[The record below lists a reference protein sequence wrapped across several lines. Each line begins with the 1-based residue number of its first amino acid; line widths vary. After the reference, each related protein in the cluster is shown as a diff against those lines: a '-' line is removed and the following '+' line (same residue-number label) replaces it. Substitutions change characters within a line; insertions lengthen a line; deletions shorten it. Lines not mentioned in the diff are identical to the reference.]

1 MSKQQNK
8 PKEAVAASSS
18 MKRIS
23 EKKLEAFTVGTFSKR
38 QLSKKEL
45 EEQKKK
51 EDAAAAAHA
60 FKEFVETFQEA
71 PTPSSKVWVK
81 AGTYDAG
88 TRRED
93 KSEKGKLYKPGA
105 KLSEKTA
112 AEKAEDYAKT
122 LASDLKKDPNPLKKK
137 NQEKKKSN
145 LELFK
150 EELRQIQE
158 EREERHK
165 YKHMAVSH
173 THVQPSQQQ
182 QQPAPPSSS
191 ASTTSSQSS
200 SSARESGSFDTGD
213 PNTTNLY
220 LGNLNPKISEQQLM
234 EIFGRYG
241 PLASIK
247 IMWPRS
253 EEEKQRG
260 RNCGFVAYM
269 SRKDAE
275 RALRTLNG
283 RYIMGYEMRLGWG
296 KTVPIMN
303 TPIFAPQALL
313 ELTLPPPPSGLPFN
327 AQPSPSDTDV
337 LPKKNYKEFNQEEDK
352 ENLER
357 VLSKSVVKVFIPN
370 EKAVLNV
377 IHRMIEFVIREG
389 PMFEALIMIREMEN
403 PLFSFLFDNESPAH
417 IYYRWKLF
425 SLLQGDTP
433 GEWREQEFRM
443 FMNGPVWRPPIANFF
458 TQGMPDELVVDPD
471 APVAQVGALSNAQR
485 DRLEDLIRQLT
496 PERSRIADAMI
507 FCIEHAGAADEICEC
522 IAESLAGSSTLAS
535 KKIAR
540 LYLVSDILH
549 NCTVKVSNA
558 SFFRKSVE
566 KQLMD
571 IFENLHTYFSNIES
585 RLKAEGFKSRVCNVI
600 RTWEEWT
607 IYPKEFLAQ
616 LRAKFLGKPY
626 VMPAI
631 SSPQAEEARSE
642 EALEEDIDG
651 APLSGEEKDDEDLDG
666 VPLDGATLLKSVLKR
681 AMPDALTPQMGT
693 PKKDDYFDEIDGVP
707 LDEDLDGVPLEKE
720 TKPQAKMP
728 GFIPSK
734 WETVD
739 PQQVEAQAITTSKW
753 DTLDPPDPPKFFSS
767 DEESGDEDDS
777 SLKYTDE
784 KRQKL
789 REIELKAIQYQDELE
804 SGKRRMEPGWTL
816 SEQVEYFRKRLL
828 KQDSRIDSVVDSPL
842 SYMHIKPKSS
852 KQSESPAS
860 YSSSSRKRSHSP
872 YAAGESKRRDQS
884 PDNSRSSKSSKRT
897 RSRSPSDSPKRYSER
912 SGRTSRYDSPA
923 SGSSR
928 SRKSPSPFVSRPA
941 RREEASPT
949 RHRSDKHKHRHRH

>member
-1 MSKQQNK
+1 MSKPVIK
-8 PKEAVAASSS
+8 PKEPAGTSGSL
-18 MKRIS
+18 KRIS

-38 QLSKKEL
+38 QLSKKEI

-88 TRRED
+88 SRRED
-93 KSEKGKLYKPGA
+93 KSEKGKLYKPVS
-105 KLSEKTA
+105 KLLEKSSSDKV
-112 AEKAEDYAKT
+112 EEYAKT
-122 LASDLKKDPNPLKKK
+122 LASDLKKDPGPLKKK

-165 YKHMAVSH
+165 YKHMAASH
-173 THVQPSQQQ
+173 TPPAQQPSAAAGS
-182 QQPAPPSSS
+182 APNSS
-191 ASTTSSQSS
+191 ASTTSTASNSGS
-200 SSARESGSFDTGD
+200 KDSGSFDTGD

-313 ELTLPPPPSGLPFN
+313 EMTLPPPPSGLPFN
-327 AQPSPSDTDV
+327 AQPPPSEADV
-337 LPKKNYKEFNQEEDK
+337 LPKKNYKEFDKEEDK
-352 ENLER
+352 ENMNRILA
-357 VLSKSVVKVFIPN
+357 KCVVKVHIPT
-370 EKAVLNV
+370 EKAVLNI

-433 GEWREQEFRM
+433 NEWREDEFRM
-443 FMNGPVWRPPIANFF
+443 FKNGPVWKPPIANFY

-471 APVAQVGALSNAQR
+471 APVVNKGALSNAQR

-496 PERSRIADAMI
+496 PERARIGDAMI
-507 FCIEHAGAADEICEC
+507 FCIEHADAADEICEC
-522 IAESLAGSSTLAS
+522 ISESLSNLSTVAS

-540 LYLVSDILH
+540 LYLISDILH
-549 NCTVKVSNA
+549 NCTVKVANA

-566 KQLMD
+566 KQLVE
-571 IFENLHTYFSNIES
+571 IFENLHKYYLNIES
-585 RLKAEGFKSRVCNVI
+585 RLKAEGFKTRVCNVI

-607 IYPKEFLAQ
+607 IYPKEFTAQ
-616 LRAKFLGKPY
+616 LTAKFLGKPY
-626 VMPAI
+626 VMPVS
-631 SSPQAEEARSE
+631 SSPQAEETRSDE
-642 EALEEDIDG
+642 VLDEDIDG
-651 APLSGEEKDDEDLDG
+651 APLSAEEKDDEDLDG
-666 VPLDGATLLKSVLKR
+666 VPLDGAALLKTALKR
-681 AMPDALTPQMGT
+681 ANPDAEIGT
-693 PKKDDYFDEIDGVP
+693 PKSEISRKDDYLDEIDGVP
-707 LDEDLDGVPLEKE
+707 LDEDLDGIPLEKE
-720 TKPQAKMP
+720 TKPTPKMP

-767 DEESGDEDDS
+767 EDESEDDNA
-777 SLKYTDE
+777 LKFNDE

-804 SGKRRMEPGWTL
+804 SGKRRVEPGWTVA
-816 SEQVEYFRKRLL
+816 EQVEYFRKRLL
-828 KQDSRIDSVVDSPL
+828 KQDSKSESAVDSPL
-842 SYMHIKPKSS
+842 SYMHSKS
-852 KQSESPAS
+852 KGFKLNESPAQFRS
-860 YSSSSRKRSHSP
+860 DSRKRSHSP
-872 YAAGESKRRDQS
+872 FSAAETKRRDYS
-884 PDNSRSSKSSKRT
+884 PDISRSSKSSKRN
-897 RSRSPSDSPKRYSER
+897 RSRSSSGSPKRYGER
-912 SGRTSRYDSPA
+912 PRSSRYESPA

-928 SRKSPSPFVSRPA
+928 SRSSPR
-941 RREEASPT
+941 RREEVSPP
-949 RHRSDKHKHRHRH
+949 RHRSDKHKHKHRH

>member
-1 MSKQQNK
+1 MSKQGNK
-8 PKEAVAASSS
+8 AKDAAAASATL
-18 MKRIS
+18 KRIS

-45 EEQKKK
+45 EDQKKK

-88 TRRED
+88 SRRED
-93 KSEKGKLYKPGA
+93 KSEKGKLYKPVS
-105 KLSEKTA
+105 KLLDKSSSEKV
-112 AEKAEDYAKT
+112 EDYAKT
-122 LASDLKKDPNPLKKK
+122 LASDLKKDSGPLKKK

-165 YKHMAVSH
+165 YKHMAASH
-173 THVQPSQQQ
+173 SA
-182 QQPAPPSSS
+182 PAQKPAASDATVPSSS
-191 ASTTSSQSS
+191 ASTTSQASNSS
-200 SSARESGSFDTGD
+200 KESGSFDTGD

-313 ELTLPPPPSGLPFN
+313 EMTLPPPPSGLPFN
-327 AQPSPSDTDV
+327 SQPPPSEADV

-357 VLSKSVVKVFIPN
+357 ILAKCVVKVHIPT

-433 GEWREQEFRM
+433 NEWREDEFRM
-443 FMNGPVWRPPIANFF
+443 FKNGPVWKPPIANFY

-471 APVAQVGALSNAQR
+471 APVVHKGALSNAQR
-485 DRLEDLIRQLT
+485 NRLEDLIRQLT
-496 PERSRIADAMI
+496 PERARIGDAMI
-507 FCIEHAGAADEICEC
+507 FCIEHADAADEICEC
-522 IAESLAGSSTLAS
+522 IAESLSNINTLAS

-540 LYLVSDILH
+540 LYLISDILH
-549 NCTVKVSNA
+549 NCTVKVANA

-566 KQLMD
+566 KQLLD
-571 IFENLHTYFSNIES
+571 IFDNLHNFYVNIES

-607 IYPKEFLAQ
+607 IYPKDFMAELT
-616 LRAKFLGKPY
+616 AKFLGKPY
-626 VMPAI
+626 VKPVNT
-631 SSPQAEEARSE
+631 SPQAEETRSD
-642 EALEEDIDG
+642 EALDEDIDG

-666 VPLDGATLLKSVLKR
+666 VPLDGAALLKSALKR
-681 AMPDALTPQMGT
+681 AMPDADVGTPKRDT
-693 PKKDDYFDEIDGVP
+693 PKKDEYLDEIDGIP

-720 TKPQAKMP
+720 SKSAAKMP

-767 DEESGDEDDS
+767 DDDSEDDNAQ
-777 SLKYTDE
+777 KYTDE
-784 KRQKL
+784 MRQKL
-789 REIELKAIQYQDELE
+789 RDIELKAVQYQDELE
-804 SGKRRMEPGWTL
+804 SGKRRLEPGWTVG
-816 SEQVEYFRKRLL
+816 EQVEYFRKRLL
-828 KQDSRIDSVVDSPL
+828 KQDSRTDATVDSPL

-852 KQSESPAS
+852 KVSESPAHF
-860 YSSSSRKRSHSP
+860 SSGSHKRSHSP
-872 YAAGESKRRDQS
+872 FSGGETKRRDYS
-884 PDNSRSSKSSKRT
+884 PEVSRSSKSSKRNRT
-897 RSRSPSDSPKRYSER
+897 RSPSSSPKRYAER
-912 SGRTSRYDSPA
+912 SSRSSRYESPA

-928 SRKSPSPFVSRPA
+928 SRTSPTTFSSRSS
-941 RREEASPT
+941 RREEASPP
-949 RHRSDKHKHRHRH
+949 RHRSDKHKHKHRH

>member
-1 MSKQQNK
+1 
-8 PKEAVAASSS
+8 
-18 MKRIS
+18 RIS

-38 QLSKKEL
+38 QLSKKEI

-51 EDAAAAAHA
+51 EDAAAAAHVSIQGYPYSSGFNVTTLFQA

-105 KLSEKTA
+105 KLLEKSSSD
-112 AEKAEDYAKT
+112 KAEEYAKT
-122 LASDLKKDPNPLKKK
+122 LASDLKKDSGPLKKK

-173 THVQPSQQQ
+173 AHTQPSQQQ
-182 QQPAPPSSS
+182 QQPQAKPSSS
-191 ASTTSSQSS
+191 NEPASSKASN
-200 SSARESGSFDTGD
+200 SARDSGSFDTGD

-275 RALRTLNG
+275 RALRALNC
-283 RYIMGYEMRLGWG
+283 RYVMGNKMQLGWG
-296 KTVPIMN
+296 KTVPITN

-327 AQPSPSDTDV
+327 AQPPPSEQDV
-337 LPKKNYKEFNQEEDK
+337 LPKKNYKEFDKEEDK
-352 ENLER
+352 ENMER
-357 VLSKSVVKVFIPN
+357 ILGKCVVKVVIPN
-370 EKAVLNV
+370 EKAVLNI

-433 GEWREQEFRM
+433 SEWREKDFRM
-443 FMNGPVWRPPIANFF
+443 FKNGPVWRPPIANFF

-471 APVAQVGALSNAQR
+471 APVTHSGALSHAQR
-485 DRLEDLIRQLT
+485 DRLEDLLRNIT

-507 FCIEHAGAADEICEC
+507 FCIEHAGSADEICEC
-522 IAESLAGSSTLAS
+522 IAESLSGAKTLAS

-540 LYLVSDILH
+540 LYLISDILH

-566 KQLMD
+566 KQLVE
-571 IFENLHTYFSNIES
+571 IFESLHTYYSNIES

-626 VMPAI
+626 VMPSS
-631 SSPQAEEARSE
+631 SSPQAEEVHSE
-642 EALEEDIDG
+642 EALDEDIDG

-666 VPLDGATLLKSVLKR
+666 VPLDGAALLKSALKR
-681 AMPDALTPQMGT
+681 AMPEAATPQRNT
-693 PKKDDYFDEIDGVP
+693 PKKDDYLDEIDGIP

-720 TKPQAKMP
+720 VKPQAKMP

-753 DTLDPPDPPKFFSS
+753 DTLDPPDPPKFYSS
-767 DEESGDEDDS
+767 DDDSEDDNS
-777 SLKYTDE
+777 QTFNDE

-789 REIELKAIQYQDELE
+789 RDIELKAIQYQDELE
-804 SGKRRMEPGWTL
+804 SGKRRLEPGWTVP
-816 SEQVEYFRKRLL
+816 EQVEYFRKRLL
-828 KQDSRIDSVVDSPL
+828 KQDSRSESTVDSPL
-842 SYMHIKPKSS
+842 SYMHTKTKSS
-852 KQSESPAS
+852 KRSASPP

-872 YAAGESKRRDQS
+872 ESKRRDHS
-884 PDNSRSSKSSKRT
+884 PETSRSSKSSKRN

-912 SGRTSRYDSPA
+912 SSRSSKYDSPA
-923 SGSSR
+923 SSSSR
-928 SRKSPSPFVSRPA
+928 SRKSPSPFASRSS
-941 RREEASPT
+941 RREETSPPKSRT
-949 RHRSDKHKHRHRH
+949 DKHKHRHRH

>member
-1 MSKQQNK
+1 MSKQ
-8 PKEAVAASSS
+8 KEKDASAV
-18 MKRIS
+18 KRIS

-88 TRRED
+88 SRRED
-93 KSEKGKLYKPGA
+93 KSEKGKLYKPGS
-105 KLSEKTA
+105 KLVEKSA
-112 AEKAEDYAKT
+112 AEKAEEYAKL
-122 LASDLKKDPNPLKKK
+122 LASDLKKDSGPLKKK

-165 YKHMAVSH
+165 YKHLAVSH
-173 THVQPSQQQ
+173 VASSQAQQ
-182 QQPAPPSSS
+182 
-191 ASTTSSQSS
+191 SQSS
-200 SSARESGSFDTGD
+200 SDSGGGGGGGGGGSNSSSSSNSQQTSGAHPSGSFDTGD

-283 RYIMGYEMRLGWG
+283 RYVMGYEMRLGWG

-313 ELTLPPPPSGLPFN
+313 ELTIPPPPSGLPFN
-327 AQPSPSDTDV
+327 AQPPLSEKDT
-337 LPKKNYKEFNQEEDK
+337 LPKKNYKEYDSIEEK
-352 ENLER
+352 ENMER
-357 VLSKSVVKVFIPN
+357 ILHKSVVKVFIPT
-370 EKAVLNV
+370 EKSVLNV

-389 PMFEALIMIREMEN
+389 PMFEALIMSREMEN

-433 GEWREQEFRM
+433 TEWREKEFRM
-443 FMNGPVWRPPIANFF
+443 FKEGPVWRPPVANFY
-458 TQGMPDELVVDPD
+458 TQGMPDDLVVDPD
-471 APVAQVGALSNAQR
+471 APVVHKGALSNAQR
-485 DRLEDLIRQLT
+485 DRLEDLIRHLT
-496 PERSRIADAMI
+496 PERARIGDAMI
-507 FCIEHAGAADEICEC
+507 FCIEHADAADEICEC
-522 IAESLAGSSTLAS
+522 IAESLANATTLAS

-540 LYLVSDILH
+540 LYLLSDILH
-549 NCTVKVSNA
+549 NCTVKVANA

-566 KQLMD
+566 KQL
-571 IFENLHTYFSNIES
+571 IEVFESLHTYYLNIES

-600 RTWEEWT
+600 KTWEEWT

-616 LRAKFLGKPY
+616 LRSTFLGRQFVPQ
-626 VMPAI
+626 PQA
-631 SSPQAEEARSE
+631 SPQAEESRSE
-642 EALEEDIDG
+642 EAFDEDIDG

-666 VPLDGATLLKSVLKR
+666 VPLDGAALLKSALKR
-681 AMPDALTPQMGT
+681 AMPDAANSQRETH
-693 PKKDDYFDEIDGVP
+693 KRDEYHDEIDGIP
-707 LDEDLDGVPLEKE
+707 LDEDVDGVPLEKMS
-720 TKPQAKMP
+720 KPTEKVKLP

-767 DEESGDEDDS
+767 DEDSDGDS
-777 SLKYTDE
+777 SEKFKEE

-789 REIELKAIQYQDELE
+789 RDIELKAIQYQDELE
-804 SGKRRMEPGWTL
+804 SGKRRLEPGWTL
-816 SEQVEYFRKRLL
+816 FEQVEYFRKRLL
-828 KQDSRIDSVVDSPL
+828 TQDSRSETVDSPL
-842 SYMHIKPKSS
+842 SYMHSSSS
-852 KQSESPAS
+852 KSRSSKRSESPAH

-872 YAAGESKRRDQS
+872 AGEGSRRRDYS
-884 PDNSRSSKSSKRT
+884 PDTSRSSRSSKR
-897 RSRSPSDSPKRYSER
+897 D
-912 SGRTSRYDSPA
+912 
-923 SGSSR
+923 
-928 SRKSPSPFVSRPA
+928 
-941 RREEASPT
+941 RREDSYGSNSSSPT
-949 RHRSDKHKHRHRH
+949 RHRAEKTSKLKYRH

>member
-1 MSKQQNK
+1 APPEDLQSNSQTESFDFQ
-8 PKEAVAASSS
+8 
-18 MKRIS
+18 RIS

-38 QLSKKEL
+38 QLSKKEI

-60 FKEFVETFQEA
+60 FVEFVETFQDA

-88 TRRED
+88 SRRED
-93 KSEKGKLYKPGA
+93 KTEKGKLYKPGS
-105 KLSEKTA
+105 KLLEKSS
-112 AEKAEDYAKT
+112 AEKAEEYAKV
-122 LASDLKKDPNPLKKK
+122 LASDLKKDAGPLKKK

-165 YKHMAVSH
+165 YKHLAVSH
-173 THVQPSQQQ
+173 APPP
-182 QQPAPPSSS
+182 QQPAAAAPSSS
-191 ASTTSSQSS
+191 ASTSISQASNSS
-200 SSARESGSFDTGD
+200 RDSGSFDTGD

-313 ELTLPPPPSGLPFN
+313 EMTLPPPPSGLPFN
-327 AQPSPSDTDV
+327 AQPPPSEADV
-337 LPKKNYKEFNQEEDK
+337 LPKKNYKEFDKDEDK
-352 ENLER
+352 ENMER
-357 VLSKSVVKVFIPN
+357 ILSKCVVKVHIPT

-433 GEWREQEFRM
+433 NEWKENEFRM
-443 FMNGPVWRPPIANFF
+443 FKNGPVWKPPIANFY

-471 APVAQVGALSNAQR
+471 APVVHKGALSNAQR

-496 PERSRIADAMI
+496 PERARIGDAMI
-507 FCIEHAGAADEICEC
+507 FCIEHADAADEICEC
-522 IAESLAGSSTLAS
+522 IAESLGSLKTPAS

-540 LYLVSDILH
+540 LYLISDVLH
-549 NCTVKVSNA
+549 NCTVKVANA

-571 IFENLHTYFSNIES
+571 IFENLHSYYSNIES
-585 RLKAEGFKSRVCNVI
+585 RLKAEGFKSRVCNVL

-607 IYPKEFLAQ
+607 IYPKEFMAQ

-626 VMPAI
+626 VMPAS
-631 SSPQAEEARSE
+631 SSPQAEETPSE

-666 VPLDGATLLKSVLKR
+666 VPLDGAALLKSALKR
-681 AMPDALTPQMGT
+681 ALPDAATPQRGT
-693 PKKDDYFDEIDGVP
+693 PKKDEYLDEIDGVP
-707 LDEDLDGVPLEKE
+707 LEEDFDGVPIEKE
-720 TKPQAKMP
+720 SKPHVKMP

-767 DEESGDEDDS
+767 DDESEDDNS
-777 SLKYTDE
+777 QKYNDE

-804 SGKRRMEPGWTL
+804 SGKRRVEPGWTVA
-816 SEQVEYFRKRLL
+816 EQVEYFRKRLL
-828 KQDSRIDSVVDSPL
+828 KQDSRSDSVVDSPL
-842 SYMHIKPKSS
+842 SYLHAKSKSS
-852 KQSESPAS
+852 KLGESPAQP
-860 YSSSSRKRSHSP
+860 SSTTLKRSHSP
-872 YAAGESKRRDQS
+872 YAETKRREYS
-884 PDNSRSSKSSKRT
+884 PTNSRSSKSSKRH
-897 RSRSPSDSPKRYSER
+897 RSRSSSGSPRRYSER
-912 SGRTSRYDSPA
+912 SAR
-923 SGSSR
+923 SSR
-928 SRKSPSPFVSRPA
+928 SSRRSTSPSASRSN
-941 RREEASPT
+941 RREDSPPSK
-949 RHRSDKHKHRHRH
+949 HSSDKHKRKHRH

>member
-1 MSKQQNK
+1 
-8 PKEAVAASSS
+8 
-18 MKRIS
+18 RIS

-51 EDAAAAAHA
+51 EDEAAAAHA

-71 PTPSSKVWVK
+71 PTASSKVWVK

-88 TRRED
+88 SRRED
-93 KSEKGKLYKPGA
+93 KSEKGKLYKPGS
-105 KLSEKTA
+105 KLVEKSA
-112 AEKAEDYAKT
+112 SEKAEEYAKL
-122 LASDLKKDPNPLKKK
+122 LASDLKKDPPTLKKK

-165 YKHMAVSH
+165 YKHMAVANPPASQQ
-173 THVQPSQQQ
+173 QPQQQ
-182 QQPAPPSSS
+182 QQQA
-191 ASTTSSQSS
+191 ATSSQQSNSS
-200 SSARESGSFDTGD
+200 RDAGGSFDTGD

-220 LGNLNPKISEQQLM
+220 LGNLSPKISEQQLM

-313 ELTLPPPPSGLPFN
+313 ELTLPPPSSGMPFN
-327 AQPSPSDTDV
+327 AQPPPSETNT
-337 LPKKNYKEFNQEEDK
+337 LPKKNYKDYETIEEK
-352 ENLER
+352 ENMER
-357 VLSKSVVKVFIPN
+357 VNISCYLNFSKSV
-370 EKAVLNV
+370 LNI

-389 PMFEALIMIREMEN
+389 PMFEALIMSREMEN

-417 IYYRWKLF
+417 IYYRWKLY

-433 GEWREQEFRM
+433 SEWREEQFRM
-443 FMNGPVWRPPIANFF
+443 FKGGPVWKPPVANFY
-458 TQGMPDELVVDPD
+458 TQGMPDELVIDPD
-471 APVAQVGALSNAQR
+471 APVVHKGALSNAQR
-485 DRLEDLIRQLT
+485 DRLEDLIRHLT
-496 PERSRIADAMI
+496 PERARIGDAMI
-507 FCIEHAGAADEICEC
+507 FCIEHADAADEICEC
-522 IAESLAGSSTLAS
+522 IAESLANPKTVAS

-566 KQLMD
+566 KQLLD
-571 IFENLHTYFSNIES
+571 IFESLHTYYLAIES
-585 RLKAEGFKSRVCNVI
+585 RLKAEGFKTRVCNII

-607 IYPKEFLAQ
+607 IYPKEFLTQ
-616 LRAKFLGKPY
+616 LRSVFLGRQFASQINSP
-626 VMPAI
+626 
-631 SSPQAEEARSE
+631 PQAEESRSE
-642 EALEEDIDG
+642 EAVDEDIDG
-651 APLSGEEKDDEDLDG
+651 APLSGDEKDDEDLDG
-666 VPLDGATLLKSVLKR
+666 VPLDGAALLKSALKLVLPESASAQQR
-681 AMPDALTPQMGT
+681 GT
-693 PKKDDYFDEIDGVP
+693 PKAEQYHDEIDGVP
-707 LDEDLDGVPLEKE
+707 LDEDLDGVPMEHT
-720 TKPQAKMP
+720 TKQTDKSQAKMP

-734 WETVD
+734 WEIVD

-767 DEESGDEDDS
+767 DEESDDENS
-777 SLKYTDE
+777 QKYSDE

-789 REIELKAIQYQDELE
+789 RDIEVKVMQYQDELE
-804 SGKRRMEPGWTL
+804 SGKRRLESGWTL
-816 SEQVEYFRKRLL
+816 PEQVEYYRKRLL
-828 KQDSRIDSVVDSPL
+828 KQPSPSESVDSPL
-842 SYMHIKPKSS
+842 SYMHSKSRGL
-852 KQSESPAS
+852 QRSESPDSKYAAGTH
-860 YSSSSRKRSHSP
+860 YSGSSRSSPSQRTSRKRSHSP
-872 YAAGESKRRDQS
+872 YSGGES
-884 PDNSRSSKSSKRT
+884 SRSGRSGKRN
-897 RSRSPSDSPKRYSER
+897 RSRSQSDSPKRYTER
-912 SGRTSRYDSPA
+912 
-923 SGSSR
+923 SSR
-928 SRKSPSPFVSRPA
+928 STRRSPSPATSSYSSRSN
-941 RREEASPT
+941 RRSSPSPP
-949 RHRSDKHKHRHRH
+949 RHRVEKHKHKHRH

>member
-1 MSKQQNK
+1 
-8 PKEAVAASSS
+8 

-51 EDAAAAAHA
+51 EDEAAAAHA

-71 PTPSSKVWVK
+71 PTASSKVWVK

-88 TRRED
+88 SRRED
-93 KSEKGKLYKPGA
+93 KSEKGKLYKPGS
-105 KLSEKTA
+105 KLVEKSA
-112 AEKAEDYAKT
+112 SEKAEEYAKL
-122 LASDLKKDPNPLKKK
+122 LASDLKKDAPTLKKK

-165 YKHMAVSH
+165 YKHMAVANPPASQQ
-173 THVQPSQQQ
+173 QPQQQ
-182 QQPAPPSSS
+182 QQHQQATSSSQPSSS
-191 ASTTSSQSS
+191 SRGDAG
-200 SSARESGSFDTGD
+200 GSFDTGD

-220 LGNLNPKISEQQLM
+220 LGNLSPKISEQQLM

-313 ELTLPPPPSGLPFN
+313 ELTLPPPSSGLPFN
-327 AQPSPSDTDV
+327 AQPPPSEANT
-337 LPKKNYKEFNQEEDK
+337 LPKKNYKDYESIEEK
-352 ENLER
+352 ENMER
-357 VLSKSVVKVFIPN
+357 VLAKSVVKVFIPT
-370 EKAVLNV
+370 EKSVLNI

-389 PMFEALIMIREMEN
+389 PMFEALIMSREMEN

-417 IYYRWKLF
+417 IYYRWKLY

-433 GEWREQEFRM
+433 SEWREQQFRM
-443 FMNGPVWRPPIANFF
+443 FKGGPVWKPPVANFY
-458 TQGMPDELVVDPD
+458 TQGMPDELVIDPD
-471 APVAQVGALSNAQR
+471 APVVHKGALSNAQR
-485 DRLEDLIRQLT
+485 DRLEDLIRHLT
-496 PERSRIADAMI
+496 PERSRIGDAMI
-507 FCIEHAGAADEICEC
+507 FCIEHADAADEICEC
-522 IAESLAGSSTLAS
+522 IAESLANSKTVAS

-566 KQLMD
+566 KQLLD
-571 IFENLHTYFSNIES
+571 IFESLHTYYLAIES
-585 RLKAEGFKSRVCNVI
+585 RLKAEGFKTRVCNII

-607 IYPKEFLAQ
+607 IYPKEFLTQ
-616 LRAKFLGKPY
+616 LRSVFLGRQFALQSNSP
-626 VMPAI
+626 
-631 SSPQAEEARSE
+631 PQAEESRSE
-642 EALEEDIDG
+642 EALDEDIDG
-651 APLSGEEKDDEDLDG
+651 APLSGDDKDDEDLDG
-666 VPLDGATLLKSVLKR
+666 VPLDGAALLKSALKLVL
-681 AMPDALTPQMGT
+681 PDSASAAQQRGT
-693 PKKDDYFDEIDGVP
+693 PKQEQYHDEIDGVP
-707 LDEDLDGVPLEKE
+707 LDEDLDGVPMEQA
-720 TKPQAKMP
+720 TKQADKSQAKMP

-767 DEESGDEDDS
+767 DEESDDDES
-777 SLKYTDE
+777 SQKYSDE

-789 REIELKAIQYQDELE
+789 REIEVKVMQYQDELE
-804 SGKRRMEPGWTL
+804 SGKRRLESGWTL
-816 SEQVEYFRKRLL
+816 TEQVEYYRKRLL
-828 KQDSRIDSVVDSPL
+828 KQTSPSESVDSPL
-842 SYMHIKPKSS
+842 SYMHSKSRS
-852 KQSESPAS
+852 SQRSESPDNKYVSGAHYAS
-860 YSSSSRKRSHSP
+860 SSRSSPSLSRSSRKRSHSP
-872 YAAGESKRRDQS
+872 YSGGES
-884 PDNSRSSKSSKRT
+884 SRSGRSGKRN
-897 RSRSPSDSPKRYSER
+897 RSRSQSDSPKRYTER
-912 SGRTSRYDSPA
+912 SSRTSLLR
-923 SGSSR
+923 R
-928 SRKSPSPFVSRPA
+928 SPSPATSSGYSA
-941 RREEASPT
+941 RSNRRTSPSPP
-949 RHRSDKHKHRHRH
+949 RHRVEKHKHKHRH

>member
-1 MSKQQNK
+1 
-8 PKEAVAASSS
+8 

-45 EEQKKK
+45 EDQKKK
-51 EDAAAAAHA
+51 EDEAAAAHA
-60 FKEFVETFQEA
+60 FKEFVETFQESS
-71 PTPSSKVWVK
+71 TPGSKIWVK

-88 TRRED
+88 SRRED

-105 KLSEKTA
+105 KLVEKSA
-112 AEKAEDYAKT
+112 AEKAEEYAKL
-122 LASDLKKDPNPLKKK
+122 LATDLQKAGPPKKR

-165 YKHMAVSH
+165 YKHMAV
-173 THVQPSQQQ
+173 VNPPVVQQQ
-182 QQPAPPSSS
+182 QQTPITVS
-191 ASTTSSQSS
+191 AASS
-200 SSARESGSFDTGD
+200 SSAQSNSATRADGGSFDTGD

-283 RYIMGYEMRLGWG
+283 RQVMNYEMRLGWG

-327 AQPSPSDTDV
+327 AQPPPSEANT
-337 LPKKNYKEFNQEEDK
+337 LPKTNYKEYETIEEK
-352 ENLER
+352 ENMER
-357 VLSKSVVKVFIPN
+357 VLSKCVVKVFIPT
-370 EKAVLNV
+370 EKSVLNI

-389 PMFEALIMIREMEN
+389 PMFEALIMSREMEN
-403 PLFSFLFDNESPAH
+403 PLFAFLFDNESPAH

-433 GEWREQEFRM
+433 SEWREKEFRM
-443 FMNGPVWRPPIANFF
+443 FIGGPIWKPPVANFY

-471 APVAQVGALSNAQR
+471 APVVHKGALSNAQR
-485 DRLEDLIRQLT
+485 DRLEDLLHHLT
-496 PERSRIADAMI
+496 PERARIGDAMI
-507 FCIEHAGAADEICEC
+507 FCIEHADAADEICEC
-522 IAESLAGSSTLAS
+522 IAESLSNPKTKAS

-558 SFFRKSVE
+558 SFFRKSME
-566 KQLMD
+566 KQLLD
-571 IFENLHTYFSNIES
+571 IFESLNIYYSGIES
-585 RLKAEGFKSRVCNVI
+585 RLKAEGFKTRVCKVI
-600 RTWEEWT
+600 RTWEEWV
-607 IYPKEFLAQ
+607 IYPKEFLAA
-616 LRAKFLGKPY
+616 LRTTFLGRQSAQQPSP
-626 VMPAI
+626 PAQEDE
-631 SSPQAEEARSE
+631 SRSE

-666 VPLDGATLLKSVLKR
+666 VPLDGAALLKSALKLILPE
-681 AMPDALTPQMGT
+681 ATPQRGT
-693 PKKDDYFDEIDGVP
+693 PKREQYNDEIDGMP
-707 LDEDLDGVPLEKE
+707 LDEDLDGVPLEPTRNQPGSKSQS
-720 TKPQAKMP
+720 KLP

-767 DEESGDEDDS
+767 DEESESGNPKKSD
-777 SLKYTDE
+777 DE

-789 REIELKAIQYQDELE
+789 REVELKVVQYQDELE
-804 SGKRRMEPGWTL
+804 SGKRRLDSGWTL
-816 SEQVEYFRKRLL
+816 SEQVEQYRKRLL
-828 KQDSRIDSVVDSPL
+828 RRSTPEETVDSPL
-842 SYMHIKPKSS
+842 SYMNTKSRS
-852 KQSESPAS
+852 LQRSPGTPDSRHGSQHAYS
-860 YSSSSRKRSHSP
+860 SSSSSRKRSHSP
-872 YAAGESKRRDQS
+872 ES
-884 PDNSRSSKSSKRT
+884 SRSSAAKR
-897 RSRSPSDSPKRYSER
+897 S
-912 SGRTSRYDSPA
+912 
-923 SGSSR
+923 
-928 SRKSPSPFVSRPA
+928 VRPA
-941 RREEASPT
+941 RRSPSPSSNYSSRSSRRGSASPG
-949 RHRSDKHKHRHRH
+949 RQRQDKQKYKHRH

>member
-1 MSKQQNK
+1 
-8 PKEAVAASSS
+8 

-51 EDAAAAAHA
+51 EDEAAAAHA

-71 PTPSSKVWVK
+71 PTASSKVWVK

-88 TRRED
+88 SRRED
-93 KSEKGKLYKPGA
+93 KSEKGKLYKPGS
-105 KLSEKTA
+105 KLVERSA
-112 AEKAEDYAKT
+112 SEKAEDYAKL
-122 LASDLKKDPNPLKKK
+122 LASDLKKDPAPLKKK

-165 YKHMAVSH
+165 YKHMAVASAP
-173 THVQPSQQQ
+173 VAQQPQQQ
-182 QQPAPPSSS
+182 AQAP
-191 ASTTSSQSS
+191 STSQSQ
-200 SSARESGSFDTGD
+200 SANARDAGGSFDTGD

-327 AQPSPSDTDV
+327 AQPPPSEANT
-337 LPKKNYKEFNQEEDK
+337 LPKKNYKDYDTIEDK
-352 ENLER
+352 ENMER
-357 VLSKSVVKVFIPN
+357 VLSKSVVKVFIPT
-370 EKAVLNV
+370 EKSVLNI

-389 PMFEALIMIREMEN
+389 PMFEALIMSREMEN

-433 GEWREQEFRM
+433 SEWREQQFRM
-443 FMNGPVWRPPIANFF
+443 FKDGPVWKPPVANFY

-471 APVAQVGALSNAQR
+471 APVVHKGALSNAQR
-485 DRLEDLIRQLT
+485 DRLEDLIRHLT
-496 PERSRIADAMI
+496 PERARIGDAMI
-507 FCIEHAGAADEICEC
+507 FCIEHADAADEICEC
-522 IAESLAGSSTLAS
+522 IAESLSNQKTLAS

-540 LYLVSDILH
+540 LYLISDILH

-566 KQLMD
+566 KQLVD
-571 IFENLHTYFSNIES
+571 IFESLHNYYLAIES
-585 RLKAEGFKSRVCNVI
+585 RLKAEGFKTRVCNVI

-607 IYPKEFLAQ
+607 IYPKDFLSQ
-616 LRAKFLGKPY
+616 LHAIFLGRQTTS
-626 VMPAI
+626 PA
-631 SSPQAEEARSE
+631 QAEESRSE
-642 EALEEDIDG
+642 EALDEDIDG
-651 APLSGEEKDDEDLDG
+651 APLSGEDKDDEDLDG
-666 VPLDGATLLKSVLKR
+666 VPLDGAALLKSALKL
-681 AMPDALTPQMGT
+681 ALPDSAVATQQRDT
-693 PKKDDYFDEIDGVP
+693 PKREQYHDEIDGVP
-707 LDEDLDGVPLEKE
+707 LDDDLDGVPLEQIRKSSD
-720 TKPQAKMP
+720 TKSQAKMP

-767 DEESGDEDDS
+767 DEDSDGDS
-777 SLKYTDE
+777 SNKFNDE

-789 REIELKAIQYQDELE
+789 REIEVKVMQYQDELE
-804 SGKRRMEPGWTL
+804 SGKRRLEPGWSM
-816 SEQVEYFRKRLL
+816 SEQVEYYRKRLL
-828 KQDSRIDSVVDSPL
+828 KRNSPTNSVDSPL
-842 SYMHIKPKSS
+842 SYIHTKSKS
-852 KQSESPAS
+852 MQRSESPDPRHAS
-860 YSSSSRKRSHSP
+860 SSYYSSNSRSSPNPRSSRKRSHSP
-872 YAAGESKRRDQS
+872 LSGGES
-884 PDNSRSSKSSKRT
+884 SRSSRSAKRN
-897 RSRSPSDSPKRYSER
+897 RSRSQSDSPKRYSER
-912 SGRTSRYDSPA
+912 SSRASRRSPSPA
-923 SGSSR
+923 SSYSSR
-928 SRKSPSPFVSRPA
+928 SNRRSVSPG
-941 RREEASPT
+941 
-949 RHRSDKHKHRHRH
+949 RHRTDKHKHKHRH

>member
-1 MSKQQNK
+1 MQ
-8 PKEAVAASSS
+8 
-18 MKRIS
+18 RIS

-93 KSEKGKLYKPGA
+93 KTDKGKLYKPGA
-105 KLSEKTA
+105 KLFEKSSSD
-112 AEKAEDYAKT
+112 KAEDYAKT
-122 LASDLKKDPNPLKKK
+122 LASDLKKESGSVKKK

-165 YKHMAVSH
+165 YKHLAVSH
-173 THVQPSQQQ
+173 SHSQPSQQQ
-182 QQPAPPSSS
+182 QQQQATSSSSSSS
-191 ASTTSSQSS
+191 ASQTS

-275 RALRTLNG
+275 RALRTLNC
-283 RYIMGYEMRLGWG
+283 RYVMGYKMQLGWG

-327 AQPSPSDTDV
+327 AQPPPSEADV
-337 LPKKNYKEFNQEEDK
+337 LPKKNYKEFDTEEDK
-352 ENLER
+352 ENMDRILG
-357 VLSKSVVKVFIPN
+357 KSIVKVFIPN
-370 EKAVLNV
+370 EKSVLNV

-433 GEWREQEFRM
+433 GEWKEKEFRM
-443 FMNGPVWRPPIANFF
+443 FKDGPVWRPPIANFF

-471 APVAQVGALSNAQR
+471 APVSHVGALSNAYVHCRESSRPSSDCPLYFSSQR
-485 DRLEDLIRQLT
+485 DRLEDLIRNLT

-522 IAESLAGSSTLAS
+522 IAESLAGASTLAS

-540 LYLVSDILH
+540 LYLISDILH
-549 NCTVKVSNA
+549 NCTVKVTNA

-566 KQLMD
+566 KQLMGV
-571 IFENLHTYFSNIES
+571 FENLHTYYSNIES

-626 VMPAI
+626 IMPTNV
-631 SSPQAEEARSE
+631 SPQAEETRSE
-642 EALEEDIDG
+642 EAFEEDIDG

-666 VPLDGATLLKSVLKR
+666 VPLDGAALLKSALKR
-681 AMPDALTPQMGT
+681 ALPDAATPQRGT
-693 PKKDDYFDEIDGVP
+693 PKKDDYQDEIDGIP
-707 LDEDLDGVPLEKE
+707 LDEDLDGVPLEKAN
-720 TKPQAKMP
+720 KPQAKMP

-767 DEESGDEDDS
+767 DEDS
-777 SLKYTDE
+777 DNENPLLFTDE

-804 SGKRRMEPGWTL
+804 SGKRRLEPGWTVP
-816 SEQVEYFRKRLL
+816 EQVEYFRKRLL
-828 KQDSRIDSVVDSPL
+828 KQDSRPDAAVDSPL
-842 SYMHIKPKSS
+842 SFIHAKPKSS
-852 KQSESPAS
+852 KQSESPS
-860 YSSSSRKRSHSP
+860 PYSSTARKRSHSP
-872 YAAGESKRRDQS
+872 YNAGESRRRDHS
-884 PDNSRSSKSSKRT
+884 PDTRSSKSSKRN

-912 SGRTSRYDSPA
+912 SSRSSRYDSPA
-923 SGSSR
+923 SSSSR
-928 SRKSPSPFVSRPA
+928 SRKSPSPYSSRSS
-941 RREEASPT
+941 RRDDASPP